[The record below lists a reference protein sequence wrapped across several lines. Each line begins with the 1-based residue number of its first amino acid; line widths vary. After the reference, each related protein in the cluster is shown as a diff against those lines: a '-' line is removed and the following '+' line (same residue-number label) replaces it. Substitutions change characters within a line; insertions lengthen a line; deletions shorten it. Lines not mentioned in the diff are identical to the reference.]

1 MRAGALVLLPPRV
14 LGDVAAGRILGAA
27 IGGGA
32 TGASSMAATS
42 EASTQAE
49 RLSLSSM
56 KLGVNLVL
64 GALALWLYG
73 YLYTL
78 ETESQS
84 RLPNLDHNNH
94 AEI

>member
-1 MRAGALVLLPPRV
+1 MLLQVASSVPPV
-14 LGDVAAGRILGAA
+14 EA
-27 IGGGA
+27 GA
-32 TGASSMAATS
+32 TGASLMASTS

-84 RLPNLDHNNH
+84 RLPNPDHNNH